1 MTMRFFLVY
10 RYQSNNKYKLV
21 KIFQQERAQQI
32 TCFSAIN
39 GFHSCILYL
48 VCLLFF
54 LLISSDYM
62 KDCNLVLMILFCYL
76 SPGAE
81 LDRTLGTRLD
91 EPHRAL
97 ARKNNHMFCCV
108 VTSSGVACSSITYQE
123 ILKDFTHHPFLDDCA
138 DIVLCCGSNK
148 SIEVFDMN
156 AARSVRVVLDAHTR
170 PAHTIC
176 QNEVSNALVQFGSS
190 LCHSLLHDDRTWQCV
205 SRTSNARAVWAAW
218 VNLAK

>member
-1 MTMRFFLVY
+1 MIINDDEICLLYT

-39 GFHSCILYL
+39 GFHSCILYF

-54 LLISSDYM
+54 SLTSYDYM
-62 KDCNLVLMILFCYL
+62 KDCNLVLMVLSYFLF
-76 SPGAE
+76 PGTE
-81 LDRTLGTRLD
+81 LDRTRGTRL
-91 EPHRAL
+91 EESHQAL
-97 ARKNNHMFCCV
+97 ARRNNHMFCYV
-108 VTSSGVACSSITYQE
+108 ATSSSVACSSIAYQE
-123 ILKDFTHHPFLDDCA
+123 ILKDFTHHRFLDDCA

-170 PAHTIC
+170 PAHAIC

-190 LCHSLLHDDRTWQCV
+190 LCHLLSRDERT
-205 SRTSNARAVWAAW
+205 
-218 VNLAK
+218 

>member
-1 MTMRFFLVY
+1 MRFFLVY

-21 KIFQQERAQQI
+21 KTFQQERAQQI

-54 LLISSDYM
+54 VFTSNDYM
-62 KDCNLVLMILFCYL
+62 KDCNLVLMVLSYFL
-76 SPGAE
+76 SPRAE
-81 LDRTLGTRLD
+81 LDRTLGTRL
-91 EPHRAL
+91 EESHQAL
-97 ARKNNHMFCCV
+97 ARKNNHMFCYV
-108 VTSSGVACSSITYQE
+108 ATSSGVACSSIAYQE
-123 ILKDFTHHPFLDDCA
+123 ILKDFTHHRFLDDCA

-156 AARSVRVVLDAHTR
+156 AARSVRVLLDAHTR

-176 QNEVSNALVQFGSS
+176 QNEVSKALVQFGSS
-190 LCHSLLHDDRTWQCV
+190 LCHSLLHDDRT
-205 SRTSNARAVWAAW
+205 
-218 VNLAK
+218 